1 MRRLFT
7 TSARRPL
14 AALAVA
20 TLTMLPAATVVAQS
34 SRRATSPLWGDLAA
48 GPHRVGYTF
57 EKLRDRTRSAAPGDA
72 GYPLVLSYWYPA
84 RAGSGRPMTFA
95 GYQAIDAIDASLAG
109 PTREQLAEADRQLKA
124 FYERP
129 FNFPFGAIEVDRWSR
144 LGPTPLTA
152 VASADPSEGTF
163 PLVVGVGS
171 ALGNAVL
178 AEYLASHGYVVA
190 VVSSAADVELA
201 PAARMEWYVRDLE
214 FALARMRELPQ
225 VDARR
230 VATWGFSF
238 AGMPALLAG
247 MRSPEVDAVVSLE
260 SALFYERFAQQL
272 RGNPFYAEANLRVPL
287 LHMMREIGRA
297 SCRERV

>member
-129 FNFPFGAIEVDRWSR
+129 FNFPFGAVEADRWSR
-144 LGPTPLTA
+144 L
-152 VASADPSEGTF
+152 
-163 PLVVGVGS
+163 
-171 ALGNAVL
+171 
-178 AEYLASHGYVVA
+178 
-190 VVSSAADVELA
+190 
-201 PAARMEWYVRDLE
+201 
-214 FALARMRELPQ
+214 
-225 VDARR
+225 
-230 VATWGFSF
+230 
-238 AGMPALLAG
+238 
-247 MRSPEVDAVVSLE
+247 
-260 SALFYERFAQQL
+260 
-272 RGNPFYAEANLRVPL
+272 
-287 LHMMREIGRA
+287 
-297 SCRERV
+297 